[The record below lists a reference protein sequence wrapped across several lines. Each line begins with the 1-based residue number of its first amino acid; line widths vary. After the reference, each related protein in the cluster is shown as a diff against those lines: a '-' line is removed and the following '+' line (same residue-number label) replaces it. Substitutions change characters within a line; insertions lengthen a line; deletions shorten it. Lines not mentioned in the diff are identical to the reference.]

1 MAEIARRKSDRR
13 PRAGKSRLT
22 SRDVEVGR
30 RVRVL
35 RLQQRLSQTE
45 LANHLGVSF
54 QQVQKY
60 ENGTNRI
67 SAGRLEQIAELFK
80 VPVATL
86 FTPSGAG
93 SEGQKALLEYVDS
106 AGALRLLQAY
116 SKLSST
122 KAKQA
127 LVQIAVEMAG
137 G

>member
-1 MAEIARRKSDRR
+1 MAEAQRKRER
-13 PRAGKSRLT
+13 KTRAGTRRLT
-22 SRDVEVGR
+22 SRDIDVGR

-35 RLQQRLSQTE
+35 RLQRRLSQTD

-80 VPVATL
+80 IPVATL
-86 FTPSGAG
+86 FSQSGAG
-93 SEGQKALLEYVDS
+93 ADNQKPLLDLVDS

-116 SKLSST
+116 SKLSNS

-127 LVQIAVEMAG
+127 LVQLAVEMSG
-137 G
+137 GA

>member
-1 MAEIARRKSDRR
+1 MPEAQRKRER
-13 PRAGKSRLT
+13 KARAGTRRLT
-22 SRDVEVGR
+22 SRDIEVGR

-35 RLQQRLSQTE
+35 RLQRRLSQTD

-80 VPVATL
+80 IPVATL
-86 FTPSGAG
+86 FSQTGAG
-93 SEGQKALLEYVDS
+93 ADNQKPLLELVDS

-116 SKLSST
+116 SKLSNS

-127 LVQIAVEMAG
+127 LVQLAVEMSG
-137 G
+137 GA

>member
-1 MAEIARRKSDRR
+1 MAEAQRKRER
-13 PRAGKSRLT
+13 KTRAGTRRLT
-22 SRDVEVGR
+22 SRDIDVGR

-35 RLQQRLSQTE
+35 RLQRRLSQTD

-80 VPVATL
+80 IPVATL
-86 FTPSGAG
+86 FAQSGAG
-93 SEGQKALLEYVDS
+93 ADNQKPLLDLVDS

-116 SKLSST
+116 SKLSNS

-127 LVQIAVEMAG
+127 LVQLAVEMSG
-137 G
+137 GA

>member
-1 MAEIARRKSDRR
+1 MAEAQRKRER
-13 PRAGKSRLT
+13 KTRAGTRRLT
-22 SRDVEVGR
+22 SRDIDVGR

-35 RLQQRLSQTE
+35 RLQRRLSQTD

-80 VPVATL
+80 IPVATL
-86 FTPSGAG
+86 FAQSGAG
-93 SEGQKALLEYVDS
+93 ADNQKPLLELIDS

-116 SKLSST
+116 SKLSNS

-127 LVQIAVEMAG
+127 LVQLAVEMSG
-137 G
+137 GA

>member
-1 MAEIARRKSDRR
+1 MAEAQRKRGKA
-13 PRAGKSRLT
+13 RAGTRRLT
-22 SRDVEVGR
+22 SRDIEVGR

-35 RLQQRLSQTE
+35 RLQRRLSQTD

-67 SAGRLEQIAELFK
+67 SAGRLEQISELFK
-80 VPVATL
+80 IPVATL
-86 FTPSGAG
+86 FSPTGAG
-93 SEGQKALLEYVDS
+93 ADAQKPLLELVDS

-116 SKLSST
+116 SKLSNS

-127 LVQIAVEMAG
+127 LVQLAVEMAG
-137 G
+137 GA